1 MVVGKV
7 MRSTWGLGPGDL
19 HAPMSLVE
27 SGRRDLVERIPVVR
41 YPGTVGWVSSA

>member
-1 MVVGKV
+1 MVFGEV

-27 SGRRDLVERIPVVR
+27 SGRRNLVELIPVVR
-41 YPGTVGWVSSA
+41 YPGTVGWVFSA